1 VLSTLQ
7 TLPYGETSLL
17 FPERALPL
25 RAMLGS
31 IGHAR
36 EATPGYDWHGLRR
49 GRAEF
54 ALLQYTLAGRG
65 RLRVQAREFDVG
77 PGHAMLLHFPD
88 DNRYWL
94 PEDSGGWE
102 FFYVCLHG
110 REILRLWQS
119 IETRLGPLA
128 NLAPDSPA
136 VACAARIV
144 GRALRREVT
153 DAFTASGLAYELVM
167 ALAAEARHT
176 HPAQILRP
184 GLDKARRFAASHL
197 ARPLT
202 VDDLAHEAGLSR
214 YHFSRLFAQH
224 TGLAPAAWL
233 IEQRVKEA
241 ARLLRSTKLPLK
253 HIATQ
258 CGFPNANYLG
268 RVFRRHTGVPPAAY
282 RRSGA

>member
-1 VLSTLQ
+1 VL
-7 TLPYGETSLL
+7 TLPRGETSLL

-36 EATPGYDWHGLRR
+36 ETRPTYDWHGLRR

-54 ALLQYTLAGRG
+54 VLFQYTLAGRG
-65 RLRVQAREFDVG
+65 RLRAAGHEFEVK
-77 PGHAMLLHFPD
+77 PGQAMLLHFPD

-94 PEDSGGWE
+94 PAESDGWE
-102 FFYVCLHG
+102 FLYVCLHG
-110 REILRLWQS
+110 REVLRLWPP
-119 IETRLGPLA
+119 IESRLGPLA
-128 NLAPDSPA
+128 AFSPDSPA
-136 VACAARIV
+136 VGCASKIVADALAKRIP
-144 GRALRREVT
+144 
-153 DAFTASGLAYELVM
+153 DAFAASARAYELVM
-167 ALAAEARHT
+167 LLAAEARHAQ
-176 HPAQILRP
+176 PAEAARP
-184 GLDKARRFAASHL
+184 GIERARRYAEERLSRALSVDEL
-197 ARPLT
+197 AR
-202 VDDLAHEAGLSR
+202 EAGLSR
-214 YHFSRLFAQH
+214 HHFSRLFARQH
-224 TGLAPAAWL
+224 GLAPTAWL

-253 HIATQ
+253 AIAAQ